1 MVINKFSYNPQLKT
15 YSRRLRKNQ
24 TETEKFLW
32 NRLRDRQLAGCKFHR
47 QFPLDQYI
55 LDFYCPEKKLAIE
68 LDGEQ
73 HLSDKQVSYDEK
85 RTIHLKNQGIK
96 IIRFFDNEVF
106 QNINGV
112 LEKILENLEPSTN

>member
-1 MVINKFSYNPQLKT
+1 MFTQKFQYNHQLKT

-32 NRLRDRQLAGCKFHR
+32 NRLRARQLKGCKFHR

-55 LDFYCPEKKLAIE
+55 LDFYCPEKKLAVE
-68 LDGEQ
+68 LDGGQ
-73 HLSDKQVSYDEK
+73 HLSDKQMSYDEK
-85 RTIHLKNQGIK
+85 RTFCFKSRGIK

-106 QNINGV
+106 RNIDGV
-112 LEKILENLEPSTN
+112 LEKILEDLT